1 MKRKG
6 IWVVVVALC
15 AALLVTACAAPAPAP
30 TPTPAPEPTPSPT
43 PTPTPEPGEP
53 CPLPP
58 RVTPASEGPWDNKGY
73 WPVSMEGKRID
84 VIYLMEP
91 HPVSMNWKQG
101 MLDENQD
108 GGYGFVFGH
117 FDTNFSAEVL
127 NEAVDASIA
136 RGVDLIMVSPG
147 DPAAGVVPIKKVQ
160 AANIPCFNFLNPS
173 DYLADVSVMVDSYA
187 QGVQCTELLAEALG
201 NKGKVGV
208 FQGDFVSATGQARR
222 KGFEDVIAQ
231 FPDMEIV
238 ANTDTPT
245 GPWSRQGAYDTM
257 TGILAANP
265 DIDGIFAG
273 DDNMAIG
280 AIVAI
285 EEAGKSDDIVV
296 VGLGG
301 EKAGLEAIK
310 EGRMYGTSWYSP
322 YIMGRDLIEAA
333 VYVLSSPGYVAGTLQ
348 GINWTEIIKVTIDN
362 VDDVLWP
369 PAG

>member
-1 MKRKG
+1 
-6 IWVVVVALC
+6 
-15 AALLVTACAAPAPAP
+15 
-30 TPTPAPEPTPSPT
+30 
-43 PTPTPEPGEP
+43 
-53 CPLPP
+53 
-58 RVTPASEGPWDNKGY
+58 
-73 WPVSMEGKRID
+73 
-84 VIYLMEP
+84 
-91 HPVSMNWKQG
+91 
-101 MLDENQD
+101 
-108 GGYGFVFGH
+108 
-117 FDTNFSAEVL
+117 
-127 NEAVDASIA
+127 
-136 RGVDLIMVSPG
+136 
-147 DPAAGVVPIKKVQ
+147 
-160 AANIPCFNFLNPS
+160 
-173 DYLADVSVMVDSYA
+173 
-187 QGVQCTELLAEALG
+187 
-201 NKGKVGV
+201 VGV

-322 YIMGRDLIEAA
+322 YIMGRDRDLIEAA

>member
-6 IWVVVVALC
+6 MWVVVVALC
-15 AALLVTACAAPAPAP
+15 AALLVTACAAPAPTPAP
-30 TPTPAPEPTPSPT
+30 TPEPTPALEPTPAPS
-43 PTPTPEPGEP
+43 PGEP

-58 RVTPASEGPWDNKGY
+58 RVDPAPKALWDTKGY
-73 WPVSMEGKRID
+73 WPISMEGKRID

-101 MLDENQD
+101 MLDRNED
-108 GGYGFVFGH
+108 GGYGFEFGH

-127 NEAVDASIA
+127 NEATDASIA
-136 RGVDLIMVSPG
+136 RGVDLVIISPP
-147 DPAAGVVPIKKVQ
+147 DPASGVVPIEKIQ
-160 AANIPCFNFLNPS
+160 AANIPCLMFLNQS
-173 DYLADVSVMVDSYA
+173 DKLPDVSVMVDSYA
-187 QGVQCTELLAEALG
+187 QGRQCGELLAEALDFT
-201 NKGKVGV
+201 GKVGV
-208 FQGDFVSATGQARR
+208 FMGDFVTATCQGRR
-222 KGFEDVIAQ
+222 GGFTDVIAQ
-231 FPDMEIV
+231 YPDMEVV
-238 ANTDTPT
+238 ADTDTPT
-245 GPWSRQGAYDTM
+245 GPWARQGAYDAM
-257 TGILAANP
+257 KGILAANP
-265 DIDGIFAG
+265 DIDGVFAG

-285 EEAGKSDDIVV
+285 EEVGKADDIVV

-322 YIMGRDLIEAA
+322 YKMGRALVEAS
-333 VYVLSSPGYVAGTLQ
+333 VYILSSPGYRAGTLQ